1 MNTFAIADA
10 VIAMAFALAAFAAIY
25 KRGEA
30 PSRKSEIRS
39 ALFYLVIASLLVV
52 PLWAAQCSGE

>member
-10 VIAMAFALAAFAAIY
+10 VIAMAFAIAAFAAIY

-39 ALFYLVIASLLVV
+39 ALFYLVIAALLVV
-52 PLWAAQCSGE
+52 PPWAAKCSGE

>member
-10 VIAMAFALAAFAAIY
+10 VIAMAFSIAAFAAIY

>member
-10 VIAMAFALAAFAAIY
+10 VIAMAFAIAAFAAIY

-39 ALFYLVIASLLVV
+39 ALFYLAIAALMVV
-52 PLWAAQCSGE
+52 PLWAAKCSGE